1 MTVNTATIGYPRIG
15 RNREWKKAIEAYW
28 KQETT
33 EAELHNQLHEL
44 YVNQLRIQKDK
55 GIDFV
60 SVGDFSYY
68 DHMLDTAVMFNI
80 IPARFKKQNLSALD
94 TYYAMARGNKEA
106 EACEM
111 TKWFNTNYHYIV
123 PEFTD
128 VTPALNENR
137 PLAYWQ
143 KAKDELAL
151 NGKPLLIGPATF
163 ILLGKGFKQEEVS
176 SLFAQ
181 LTPLYIQVIKE
192 LHEAGAEWIQ
202 IDEPIFVTNK
212 AEGYWKEVE
221 AFYQRISEEVPGAN
235 LIIQTYFEALDNYQ
249 FVVNLPVNAF
259 GLDFVHDERKNSEA
273 IKAHG
278 FPKGKKLFAGVI
290 DGRNVWKSNLIE
302 KAALV
307 SELQKLV
314 GKEEV
319 IVQPSS
325 TLLHVPVTVETE
337 QELAADIR
345 AGLSFAEEKLTELE
359 LLKDLLKGDS
369 EAVKAHQQE
378 IEAFSKV
385 ANRVHT
391 KTRAELE
398 QIDDQALSRASVAE
412 RQRLQKEKF
421 DLPLL
426 PTTTIGSLPQTAEV
440 RSKRLKWKQGQLTN
454 EQYEAFIK
462 EETKRW
468 IEVQEEIG
476 IDVLVHGEFERT
488 DMVEFFGERLGGML
502 TTKNGWVQSYG
513 SRCVRPPV
521 VYGDVYLV
529 EPMTVKEIV
538 YAQSLT
544 EKVVKGMLTGPIT
557 ILNWSFPR
565 TDISKYES
573 MNQIALA
580 IRKEVKALEEAG
592 VHMIQVDEP
601 ALREG
606 LPIRAE
612 KQDAYLNATVEA
624 FRLATTGVEDT
635 TQIHTHMCYSKF
647 DDMIDTI
654 SALDA
659 DVISIEASRSHG
671 NIISSFEQY
680 SYDKEIG
687 LGIYD
692 IHSPRIPSFEEMT
705 NNLDR
710 ALRVLNPAQFWV
722 NPDCGLKTRNE
733 KQVIDALTQ
742 MVNVTKKYREKLAA
756 VAQ

>member
-1 MTVNTATIGYPRIG
+1 MTINTATIGYPRIG
-15 RNREWKKAIEAYW
+15 RNREWKKAIESYW
-28 KQETT
+28 KQELT
-33 EAELHNQLHEL
+33 EAELHNELHEL

-80 IPARFKKQNLSALD
+80 IPNRFKQQNLSSLD

-128 VTPALNENR
+128 VKPVLNENR

-143 KAKDELAL
+143 KAKEELAL
-151 NGKPLLIGPATF
+151 NGKPFLIGPATF
-163 ILLGKGFKQEEVS
+163 ILLGKGFKSEEVS
-176 SLFAQ
+176 TLFAQ

-212 AEGYWKEVE
+212 AEGYWKEIQ
-221 AFYQRISEEVPGAN
+221 AFYQRVSEEVPGAN
-235 LIIQTYFEALDNYQ
+235 LIVQTYFEALGNYQ
-249 FVVNLPVNAF
+249 SVVNLPVKAF
-259 GLDFVHDERKNSEA
+259 GLDFVHDERKNIEA
-273 IKAHG
+273 IKANG

-290 DGRNVWKSNLIE
+290 DGRNVWKSNLAE
-302 KAALV
+302 KAELV

-359 LLKDLLKGDS
+359 LLKDLLNGNS

-385 ANRVHT
+385 ANRVHA

-398 QIDDQALSRASVAE
+398 EIDEQAVTRASVAE

-468 IEVQEEIG
+468 IEIQEEIG

-612 KQDAYLNATVEA
+612 KQEAYLKATVEA

-710 ALRVLNPAQFWV
+710 ALRALNPAQFWV

>member
-15 RNREWKKAIEAYW
+15 RNREWKKAIESYW

-212 AEGYWKEVE
+212 AEGYWKDVE
-221 AFYQRISEEVPGAN
+221 AFYQRISEEVPGAK

-249 FVVNLPVNAF
+249 SVVNLPVNAF

-337 QELAADIR
+337 QELPADIR

-385 ANRVHT
+385 ANRVHA

-468 IEVQEEIG
+468 IEIQEEIG

-612 KQDAYLNATVEA
+612 KQAAYLNATVEA